1 MKLKNKK
8 VRTSLVSKLLISVM
22 AIVGIIFAI
31 IAFILSATV
40 RNYYTGYRNEKIN
53 QVNMIIGQ
61 AVNVYVSE
69 GSQSFDVTN
78 STAGLDQ
85 LNTILQFS
93 KNFLDAKIIV
103 LNSQDDVIA
112 VSDSSDNNLKFTK
125 ITQIGGEAINNK
137 SIMSFDKGGY
147 NYYYKPIYYQNYL
160 NGSIIIE
167 TPLSEINSM
176 LNKIYLIIWI
186 FVIIA
191 LIILSIVIYTVCK
204 KFIIDPIESLN
215 EASQK
220 IAKGDV
226 GERVN
231 ITSNDELGELAA
243 SFNFMAEAIEKV
255 ETNRREFISNVSHE
269 LRSPMTSIRGF
280 IAGILDGIIPPDK
293 EHFYL
298 QKVYEETE
306 RLTRLITDLLDISA
320 MQTGKLKFNFSKV
333 DINEIIK
340 TSAVNLEPKILDKKL
355 HVSITLEGD
364 YLYVK
369 ADRDKLIQVCT
380 NLIDNSVKY
389 CTEGGNIEIMTK
401 SKGNR
406 VVVVIYND
414 GVPLEEDTLR
424 HIWERFYKAD
434 KSRTNKESTGLGLSI
449 VRNIILSHEEEV
461 WVENSEDGKGVKFA
475 FTLTKM
481 D

>member
-1 MKLKNKK
+1 
-8 VRTSLVSKLLISVM
+8 
-22 AIVGIIFAI
+22 
-31 IAFILSATV
+31 
-40 RNYYTGYRNEKIN
+40 
-53 QVNMIIGQ
+53 
-61 AVNVYVSE
+61 
-69 GSQSFDVTN
+69 
-78 STAGLDQ
+78 
-85 LNTILQFS
+85 
-93 KNFLDAKIIV
+93 
-103 LNSQDDVIA
+103 
-112 VSDSSDNNLKFTK
+112 
-125 ITQIGGEAINNK
+125 
-137 SIMSFDKGGY
+137 MSFDKGGY

-167 TPLSEINSM
+167 TPLSEIDAM
-176 LNKIYLIIWI
+176 LNKIYLIIWV

-231 ITSNDELGELAA
+231 INSNDELGELAA

-340 TSAVNLEPKILDKKL
+340 TSAVNLEPKILNKKL

-401 SKGNR
+401 SKGNK

-449 VRNIILSHEEEV
+449 VRNIILNHEEEV
-461 WVENSEDGKGVKFA
+461 WVRKLRRWKRG
-475 FTLTKM
+475 
-481 D
+481 